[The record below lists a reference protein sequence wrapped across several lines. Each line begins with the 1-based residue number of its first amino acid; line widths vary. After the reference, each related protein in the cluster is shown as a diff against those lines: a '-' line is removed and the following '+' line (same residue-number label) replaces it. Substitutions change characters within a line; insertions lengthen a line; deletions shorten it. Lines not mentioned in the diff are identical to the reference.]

1 MALAIKNTPVLEGK
15 TSEHFNKMIVI
26 KTVVSKERILEIK
39 SLTKTILSNKKSWL
53 NLSDFTFSELK
64 ESVVTINFDCGDGDL
79 NDFLCNDSTNYQN
92 QLIAK
97 TYLFSNQNGI
107 VAFFSISNDVLTDKG
122 DRSIWN
128 RLSRKIPNQKRKK
141 VFPAV
146 KLGRL
151 GVSNI
156 IQSGGLG
163 KQIIQLI
170 IGLVLFESKSASRFL
185 IVDAYN
191 NERTIKFYNN
201 NGFQFLLGDK
211 DVNESTRI
219 MFLDLLPYWNAIN
232 LN

>member
-1 MALAIKNTPVLEGK
+1 
-15 TSEHFNKMIVI
+15 
-26 KTVVSKERILEIK
+26 
-39 SLTKTILSNKKSWL
+39 L

-163 KQIIQLI
+163 KQIIELI

>member
-1 MALAIKNTPVLEGK
+1 M
-15 TSEHFNKMIVI
+15 
-26 KTVVSKERILEIK
+26 
-39 SLTKTILSNKKSWL
+39 

-64 ESVVTINFDCGDGDL
+64 TDIVTIDFDCGDGDL
-79 NDFLCNDSTNYQN
+79 NDFLCNDSINYQN

-97 TYLFSNQNGI
+97 TYLFSNKDGI

-122 DRSIWN
+122 ERSIWN
-128 RLSRKIPNQKRKK
+128 RLLRKIPNQKRKK

-151 GVSNI
+151 GVSNV

-170 IGLVLFESKSASRFL
+170 IGLVLFESRSASRFL

-191 NERTIKFYNN
+191 NERTIKFYTT
-201 NGFQFLLGDK
+201 NGFLFLLGEQDADEK
-211 DVNESTRI
+211 TRI

-232 LN
+232 PNSAIEN

>member
-1 MALAIKNTPVLEGK
+1 
-15 TSEHFNKMIVI
+15 
-26 KTVVSKERILEIK
+26 
-39 SLTKTILSNKKSWL
+39 L

-64 ESVVTINFDCGDGDL
+64 EKIAITDFDCGDPDL
-79 NDFLCNDSTNYQN
+79 NEFLYNDSINYQN

-97 TYLFSNQNGI
+97 TYLFKDHNSI

-122 DRSIWN
+122 ERSIWN
-128 RLSRKIPNQKRKK
+128 RLLRKIPNSKRKK

-151 GVSNI
+151 GVSNA
-156 IQSGGLG
+156 IQNGGLG
-163 KQIIQLI
+163 KQIIELI

-191 NERTIKFYNN
+191 NQRTINFYTK

-211 DVNESTRI
+211 DASENTRI
-219 MFLDLLPYWNAIN
+219 MFLDLLPYWKAIN
-232 LN
+232 LS